1 MSVRRN
7 VHPPNHQSRETE
19 TRQSCSTR
27 VDDVKSEDEND
38 YGDDYYHENA
48 NTNAT
53 AHAYLMLLQARLA
66 RQRRRRLRRRLH
78 QLEPIEAADGQPGGT
93 TESVLGGGRFGSM
106 RIVRRGSNG
115 RGVAAAIVSRAD
127 SDPGL
132 KDDGDIYADL
142 DVDIGV
148 DDDDDV
154 DDDRE
159 DDIKEG
165 DDEDEDSTHDID
177 DDCCKGGCGGGGG
190 GDSRRRK
197 EEARRG
203 AREAARKATPRRAV
217 YGAIVSGEDRLLLAM
232 ELLPAADLHVLLDK
246 AERRLSRE
254 HERGIAGDVC
264 AGMTFLRSETA
275 ADGDLVSSHTVLNGT
290 GRAKV

>member
-1 MSVRRN
+1 MSVIPPPLFTSPKISLYTLPYALPYALSYALPCTLPHALPHTFPYALPYPSLYLHIHALTCVSFLLHRVCPPVGPPVRPSVRLSVHPLAGVSVRRN

-142 DVDIGV
+142 DVCLLYT
-148 DDDDDV
+148 
-154 DDDRE
+154 
-159 DDIKEG
+159 
-165 DDEDEDSTHDID
+165 SP
-177 DDCCKGGCGGGGG
+177 
-190 GDSRRRK
+190 S
-197 EEARRG
+197 
-203 AREAARKATPRRAV
+203 PR
-217 YGAIVSGEDRLLLAM
+217 D
-232 ELLPAADLHVLLDK
+232 
-246 AERRLSRE
+246 
-254 HERGIAGDVC
+254 
-264 AGMTFLRSETA
+264 
-275 ADGDLVSSHTVLNGT
+275 
-290 GRAKV
+290 